1 MGYIT
6 GIARE
11 QLILFPESLDEYI
24 ALDNPVRFIDAW
36 VDSLDL
42 AALGFTDTVP
52 AETGRPGYDPRLLT
66 KLYLYGYLNRVRS
79 SRKLEQECQRNVE
92 VMWLTGKLAPD
103 HKTIADFRKDNLT
116 AFKALFKTFCL
127 LCREL
132 ELFGGELMAIDG
144 SKFKAVNSAKRNFTQ
159 DQVKDYLAQVE
170 ERLATYLLDLD
181 QADQSESAAQP
192 AKLSA
197 TELQAKIERLKT
209 RQTKYQSYLK
219 QMEESGQSQ
228 LSLTDA
234 DSRAMPKSPKAP
246 VAYNVQSVVDSKHH
260 LIVAQ
265 EVTNEVTDRDLL
277 SPMAMAGK
285 HMLAVEQVKAVADKG
300 YSHGKELKACLE
312 AGIEPYVA
320 RPDTSANTK
329 LGLFGKELF
338 VYDPETDT
346 YTCPAGATLAF
357 RFDTIEKER
366 HIRYYKTSACSQC
379 PLRDKCTRNKEG
391 RRITRWVDEQII
403 EQTQARVVAHP
414 EIMQQRQQLVEHP
427 FGTIKFWWDQGHFL
441 MKGLEKVK
449 AEFSLSTL
457 AYNIRR
463 VLNILGVE
471 RLLAILTERKISR
484 FGLNLAAKTLIYAF
498 LSSILRDDAF
508 IITLRPSLGLM
519 SSPFCLGSALFS

>member
-1 MGYIT
+1 MGYIA

-11 QLILFPESLDEYI
+11 QLILFPESLDDYI
-24 ALDNPVRFIDAW
+24 AWDNPVRFIDAW

-52 AETGRPGYDPRLLT
+52 AETGRPGYDPRAIL
-66 KLYLYGYLNRVRS
+66 KLYNYGYLNRVRS

-92 VMWLTGKLAPD
+92 VMWLLGKLAPD
-103 HKTIADFRKDNLT
+103 HKTIADFRKDKLA
-116 AFKALFKTFCL
+116 AFKEIFKAFCL

-159 DQVKDYLAQVE
+159 TQVKEYLAQIE
-170 ERLATYLLDLD
+170 ARLAAYLQDLD
-181 QADQSESAAQP
+181 QADQSEGAAQP
-192 AKLSA
+192 SKLSA

-209 RQTKYQSYLK
+209 RQDKYQGYLK

-228 LSLTDA
+228 LSLTDP

-265 EVTNEVTDRDLL
+265 EVTNQVTDRDQL
-277 SPMAMAGK
+277 SPMALAGK
-285 HMLAVEQVKAVADKG
+285 QMLAVEQVKAVADKG

-366 HIRYYKTSACSQC
+366 HIRYYKTRACSKC
-379 PLRDKCTRNKEG
+379 PLKEKCIRNKEG
-391 RRITRWVDEQII
+391 RRITRWVDEHII
-403 EQTQARVVAHP
+403 EQTQAHP
-414 EIMQQRQQLVEHP
+414 EIMQHRQQLVEHP

-441 MKGLEKVK
+441 LKGLEKVK

-457 AYNIRR
+457 AYNLRR

-471 RLLAILTERKISR
+471 RLLAILNERKIGG
-484 FGLNLAAKTLIYAF
+484 FWLNLASKTLKYASC
-498 LSSILRDDAF
+498 SSILRYDAF
-508 IITLRPSLGLM
+508 IITVRPSFGLM
-519 SSPFCLGSALFS
+519 SPPFRLCSALFS